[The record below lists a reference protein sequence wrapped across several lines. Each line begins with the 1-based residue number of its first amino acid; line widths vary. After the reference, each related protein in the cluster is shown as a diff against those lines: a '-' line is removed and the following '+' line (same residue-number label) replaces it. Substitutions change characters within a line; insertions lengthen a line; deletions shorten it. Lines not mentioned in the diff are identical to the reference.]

1 MKSPGPQRAPGLF
14 LVCRFAEIVCR
25 RLPDYIVTS
34 MSNSSAVLCTKAN
47 TATQKNIAI
56 SR

>member
-1 MKSPGPQRAPGLF
+1 MKSPGPHRAPGLF
-14 LVCRFAEIVCR
+14 SLQVAAIVRR